1 MAEDP
6 VLSKAPESD
15 GPKLKKNGEP
25 KKKPG
30 PKPKAAAPIE
40 GEASEPPAKK
50 ARKSKADKADKADK
64 AEAEPA
70 PVEEA
75 KVNGDATG
83 GDFVARAKALDATVA
98 GVAMKLKPKEFSTG

>member
-1 MAEDP
+1 M
-6 VLSKAPESD
+6 
-15 GPKLKKNGEP
+15 
-25 KKKPG
+25 
-30 PKPKAAAPIE
+30 E

-50 ARKSKADKADKADK
+50 ARKSKADKADKA
-64 AEAEPA
+64 EAEPA
-70 PVEEA
+70 PAEEA